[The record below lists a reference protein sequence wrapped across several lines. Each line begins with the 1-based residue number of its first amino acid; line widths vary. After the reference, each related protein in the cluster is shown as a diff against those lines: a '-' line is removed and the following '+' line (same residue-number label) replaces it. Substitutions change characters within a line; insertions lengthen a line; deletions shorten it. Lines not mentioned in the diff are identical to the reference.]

1 MDYLCQIESN
11 WNLSIYAGE
20 CNFHWWEFTKIKSEY
35 FFSCA
40 NEFKSIRFDD
50 FFQSV
55 IPQQLKRN
63 KAVKKYARLQ
73 QFFPALFEGSR
84 CMGACAYCASQCWCA
99 VSAPVFSTS
108 RSDNAHARFDAR
120 GRCQWIVSGIS
131 LMFSWFG
138 PACSFNLTQFL
149 YIFCWNFSKFK
160 ITAVKVYVFLSFYEN
175 CRALMYKI

>member
-1 MDYLCQIESN
+1 MRANAIFIDENSQKFNPNTFFLVQMNLNLFDLTTFS
-11 WNLSIYAGE
+11 NLS
-20 CNFHWWEFTKIKSEY
+20 FHSNSNEIKLWKNMLVYS
-35 FFSCA
+35 S
-40 NEFKSIRFDD
+40 
-50 FFQSV
+50 
-55 IPQQLKRN
+55 
-63 KAVKKYARLQ
+63 
-73 QFFPALFEGSR
+73 FFPALIEGSR

-131 LMFSWFG
+131 LMFSRFG

-149 YIFCWNFSKFK
+149 YSFCWNFSKFK
-160 ITAVKVYVFLSFYEN
+160 ITAVKVYVCLSFHEN